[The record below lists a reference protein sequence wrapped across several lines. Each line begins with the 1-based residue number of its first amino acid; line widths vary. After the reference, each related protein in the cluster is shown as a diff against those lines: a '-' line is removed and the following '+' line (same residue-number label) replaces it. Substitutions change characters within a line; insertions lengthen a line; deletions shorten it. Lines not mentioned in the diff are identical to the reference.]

1 VNEPFPGPPPEV
13 PRGRLHPLAIL
24 VFARKRI
31 GQSILPIAV
40 VALTWRS
47 GLAIPVLILV
57 AIAGFALMV
66 AEWRRFTYRIEKGR
80 LVVERGVF
88 RHTTRVVPLDRIRG
102 VDLQAPSLHR
112 ALGLAQVEVEA
123 AAGGTSAA
131 ELTLA
136 AVTRA
141 EGERLRHVL
150 LSQRREAPGADPDA
164 TPARVLYC
172 ATPRLLVAGGL
183 TSGRHILA
191 PLAVIGVVVNFA
203 DDLPGALGERI
214 LGSAADR
221 APTDVLGIGVL
232 VAAVVL
238 LALVLAAAG
247 SLLADW
253 NFELKDE
260 DDRLVAQRGLLTRR
274 SVAIDRARVRG
285 LDLLDSPL
293 RRPFGLVGI
302 RAIAGGIQ
310 GGRPGRAAL
319 APVIAK
325 ADAHELVRA
334 LDPFVDPEAP
344 LERHPRAAQ
353 TRGFVRTL
361 SVPAALVVVA
371 LALEWWWAV
380 ATLLV
385 LVVAAVPLARDRYL
399 QLGHL
404 FDGRRLTVRSG
415 SLQRRRASLDSGAV
429 VSYLVRQSPMQARA
443 GLCSVVLRLGQ
454 GAGSRR
460 VLDCSEEQASSL
472 LAALDPAL
480 LGPFVLSP
488 TDGTT

>member
-1 VNEPFPGPPPEV
+1 MTEPLPGPPPEV

-24 VFARKRI
+24 VFALRRI

-40 VALTWRS
+40 VALTWRG
-47 GLAIPVLILV
+47 GLAIPVLLLAAV
-57 AIAGFALMV
+57 AGFALMV
-66 AEWRRFTYRIEKGR
+66 AEWRRFTYRIDNGR

-112 ALGLAQVEVEA
+112 ALGLVQVEVEA

-164 TPARVLYC
+164 RPARVLYR

-191 PLAVIGVVVNFA
+191 PLAVLGVVVNFA

-274 SVAIDRARVRG
+274 AVAIDRARVRG

-310 GGRPGRAAL
+310 GGRSGRAAL

-353 TRGFVRTL
+353 TRRFVRAL
-361 SVPAALVVVA
+361 SVPVALVVVA

-429 VSYLVRQSPMQARA
+429 VSYLVRQSPLQARA

-472 LAALDPAL
+472 LAALDVPLFA
-480 LGPFVLSP
+480 PIVRS
-488 TDGTT
+488 